1 MSDWIRLFATT
12 VIWVMVA
19 IMVTM
24 SNDEIVPLAFILG
37 AAATISTGVI
47 WSSNSKSQSEA
58 AQEVEKH
65 KRRSR
70 VSRLLDEVDS
80 KLDDDEVYE
89 LEELLAARRDEAIRR
104 RSQ

>member
-1 MSDWIRLFATT
+1 MSDWIRLFATAL
-12 VIWVMVA
+12 IWGMVA
-19 IMVTM
+19 IMVTT
-24 SNDEIVPLAFILG
+24 SRSESVPLAFILG
-37 AAATISTGVI
+37 VGATISTGVI
-47 WSSNSKSQSEA
+47 WNSAKSQREQAGEIQKS
-58 AQEVEKH
+58 

-70 VSRLLDEVDS
+70 VSRLMDEVDN